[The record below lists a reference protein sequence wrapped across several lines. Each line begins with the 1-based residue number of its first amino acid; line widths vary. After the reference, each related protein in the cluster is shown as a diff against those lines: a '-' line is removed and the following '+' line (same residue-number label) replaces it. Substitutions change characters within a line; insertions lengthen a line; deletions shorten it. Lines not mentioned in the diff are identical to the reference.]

1 MPGNQIVATF
11 QVNKNLVVT
20 PSALAETFVC
30 RIPSNDIQENP
41 SEPPRKQ
48 KKFQDTSHVNKIS
61 RNQVFVYNKFDLPSY
76 TLLPNV
82 PVTMQFKLNPES
94 RLGKKSLVK
103 LIPYE
108 IAELKCSK
116 HSEVDGKKIFQSEII
131 NTSECK
137 LVFQNGDTIATKST
151 LKAL

>member
-1 MPGNQIVATF
+1 MPGNQIVVTF
-11 QVNKNLVVT
+11 QVDKDLVVT

-30 RIPSNDIQENP
+30 RIPSNDMQENP

-48 KKFQDTSHVNKIS
+48 KKFQDNVNKIS

-103 LIPYE
+103 LIPYK

-137 LVFQNGDTIATKST
+137 LVFQNGDTITTIS
-151 LKAL
+151 